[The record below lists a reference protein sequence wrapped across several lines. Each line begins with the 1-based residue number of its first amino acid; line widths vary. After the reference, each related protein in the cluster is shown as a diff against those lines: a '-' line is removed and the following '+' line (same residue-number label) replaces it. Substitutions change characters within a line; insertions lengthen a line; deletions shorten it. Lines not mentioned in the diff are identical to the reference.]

1 MKMDT
6 GERLRR
12 LSFEEPGSA
21 AGDGLR
27 FCPGSEGTRADV
39 LCLAPLPRKRAHG
52 RSAWWSRRL
61 PAFASATKD
70 EARHSRLLR
79 SMEEKQTRRKEK
91 RKAMRNGREN

>member
-21 AGDGLR
+21 VGDGLR
-27 FCPGSEGTRADV
+27 FCPGRSGTKASA
-39 LCLAPLPRKRAHG
+39 LLPWKRAHG

-70 EARHSRLLR
+70 EARHSRPFV
-79 SMEEKQTRRKEK
+79 QRKEK
-91 RKAMRNGREN
+91 RVT